1 MTITRKVHG
10 KGYAYYKNSQK
21 ISDPREIER
30 LNGLAIPP
38 AWRDVKIAQSKTAKV
53 QATGL
58 DAAGRQQNIYHASFR
73 ARQEKAKFQRI
84 LQFADRLPAMRQQI
98 EKDLNRQKFHKE
110 KVLALIVKLMDE
122 AYFRVGNETYARQHQ
137 TYGITTIR
145 RKHLSL
151 RTDSVTFDF
160 IGKSGKAHHKKI
172 SDRRIARLLR
182 QLDELPGYEV
192 FQYIDEHGE
201 THKITSRDV
210 NEYIKI
216 HMGEIFTAKDFRT
229 WGGTLL
235 ATTELAAE
243 LPESNETKRKKR
255 VTHCVK
261 KVARRLGNTP
271 AVTRGSYIDPR
282 VISAYMS
289 SDSLATIRETVS
301 HMKPKKYLSQEERL
315 VMELLKAET

>member
-1 MTITRKVHG
+1 MTITRKRHG
-10 KGYAYYKNSQK
+10 HGYAYYKNGQK
-21 ISDPREIER
+21 ISDPHEIKH
-30 LNGLAIPP
+30 LNSLTIPP
-38 AWRDVKIAQSKTAKV
+38 AWREVKIAESKTAKV
-53 QATGL
+53 QATGV
-58 DAAGRQQNIYHASFR
+58 DAAGRQQSIYHPSFR

-84 LQFADRLPAMRQQI
+84 LKFAERLPSMRRQI
-98 EKDLNRQKFHKE
+98 EKDLARQKFRKE

-122 AYFRVGNETYARQHQ
+122 AYFRVGNETYAREHQ

-160 IGKSGKAHHKKI
+160 IGKSGQAHHKKI

-192 FQYIDEHGE
+192 FQYIDEHGK

-210 NEYIKI
+210 NDYIKT

-255 VTHCVK
+255 VTRCVK
-261 KVARRLGNTP
+261 SVARRLGNTP

-282 VISAYMS
+282 VISAYM
-289 SDSLATIRETVS
+289 DSNSLTTIRETVS
-301 HMKPKKYLSQEERL
+301 HMKPKKYLSQEERC
-315 VMELLKAET
+315 VMKLLRSGD